1 MTTSL
6 PARADIVIIG
16 GGIVGCSIAY
26 HLTRLG
32 IADVLLLERKQLTC
46 GTTWHAAGLIG
57 QLRATRRMTELAKYT
72 SELLHAL
79 EVETGQATGFKQNGS
94 ISLAL
99 NAERFEEL
107 KRGASMAKS
116 FGLAVEGIGPAEI
129 KAHYPLL
136 EVGDAVGGVFLPKDG
151 QANPVDTTQAF
162 ARGAR
167 QRGAR
172 IVEGVKA
179 LRILVERGSAVGV
192 MTGEGPVAASTVVLA
207 AGMWS
212 RELAAA
218 VGVSVPLH
226 AAEHFYIV
234 TEPLADVP
242 RDLPVLRVTDEC
254 TYYKEDAGKLLV
266 GAFEPVAKPWGMDG
280 IPEAFC
286 FDNLPEDMD
295 HFEPILES
303 ATRRLPILATAG
315 IQTFFNGPESFP
327 PDARYLLGEPA
338 EVRDLFVACGFNSIG
353 IQSSGGAGKVLAEW
367 IRDRRM
373 PVDLTD
379 VDVRRLHPFQ
389 GNRTYLRD
397 RTTETLGLLYAM
409 HWPYRQYV
417 TARGVRRS
425 PFHDRLVAAGAVMGE
440 TAGWERPNWYA
451 PPGVATEYRYSW
463 GRQNWFERTAAE
475 CRAVRDS
482 VALFDQSSFAKFL
495 VEGRDSCAV
504 LNRLSV
510 AELDVPI
517 GRVVYIQWCNELG
530 GIEADLTVTRLGEAS
545 YLVVTGAAVQTR
557 DLAWL
562 GEHIPGEARCSVVDI
577 TSGLPMLGLMGPRS
591 RDLLKRITGEDLSN
605 TGFPFGSSREVE
617 IGYARAR
624 ASRITYVGELGWELY
639 VPAEFATHVFDRIV
653 EAGRD
658 FGLVH
663 AGYHAMNACRT
674 EKGYRHWGHDIGPED
689 DQIAAGLGFCVA
701 WDKPGGFLGREAL
714 LRVRG
719 AGPPRRR
726 LVQLRLE
733 DDSKL
738 LHHEEPVWADGR
750 IIGSVTSGMYG
761 HRVKAPLGMGY
772 LRHDAGVTQ
781 GWLDGRRLEIEVAW
795 ERVPAK
801 VQLAP
806 WYDPRNERVRR

>member
-1 MTTSL
+1 
-6 PARADIVIIG
+6 
-16 GGIVGCSIAY
+16 
-26 HLTRLG
+26 
-32 IADVLLLERKQLTC
+32 
-46 GTTWHAAGLIG
+46 
-57 QLRATRRMTELAKYT
+57 
-72 SELLHAL
+72 
-79 EVETGQATGFKQNGS
+79 
-94 ISLAL
+94 
-99 NAERFEEL
+99 
-107 KRGASMAKS
+107 
-116 FGLAVEGIGPAEI
+116 
-129 KAHYPLL
+129 
-136 EVGDAVGGVFLPKDG
+136 
-151 QANPVDTTQAF
+151 
-162 ARGAR
+162 
-167 QRGAR
+167 
-172 IVEGVKA
+172 
-179 LRILVERGSAVGV
+179 

-226 AAEHFYIV
+226 AAEHFYII
-234 TEPLADVP
+234 TEPLAEVP
-242 RDLPVLRVTDEC
+242 RELPVLRVTDEC

-266 GAFEPVAKPWGMDG
+266 GAFEPVAKPWGMGG

-286 FDNLPEDMD
+286 FDSLPEDMD
-295 HFEPILES
+295 HFEPIFEK
-303 ATRRLPILATAG
+303 ATARLPILATAG
-315 IQTFFNGPESFP
+315 IQTFFNGPESFT
-327 PDARYLLGEPA
+327 PDDRYLLGETA
-338 EVRDLFVACGFNSIG
+338 ELRDLFVACGFNSIG

-367 IRDRRM
+367 IQGRRM

-379 VDVRRLHPFQ
+379 VDVRRLHRFQ
-389 GNRTYLRD
+389 SNRTYLRD

-409 HWPYRQYV
+409 HWPNRQYA

-425 PFHDRLVAAGAVMGE
+425 PFHDRLLAAGAVMGE

-451 PPGVATEYRYSW
+451 PPGVEPAYRYSW

-475 CRAVRDS
+475 CRAVRDA

-510 AELDVPI
+510 AELDGPI
-517 GRVVYIQWCNELG
+517 GRVVYTQWCNELG
-530 GIEADLTVTRLGEAS
+530 GIEADLTVTRLGEAR

-591 RDLLKRITGEDLSN
+591 RDLLERITGEDLSN
-605 TGFPFGSSREVE
+605 AGFPFGTSREVE

-689 DQIAAGLGFCVA
+689 DPIAAGLGFCVA

-733 DDSKL
+733 DDGKL

-761 HRVKAPLGMGY
+761 HRVEAPLGMGY

-806 WYDPRNERVRR
+806 WYDPCNERVRR